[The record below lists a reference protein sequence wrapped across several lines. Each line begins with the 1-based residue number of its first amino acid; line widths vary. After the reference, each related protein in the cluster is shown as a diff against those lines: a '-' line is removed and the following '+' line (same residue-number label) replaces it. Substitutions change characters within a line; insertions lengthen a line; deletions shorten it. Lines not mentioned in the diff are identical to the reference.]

1 MPSTVSVTA
10 QIVTPFLLL
19 FMSERLQRRAWP
31 FIWLGPLLLLA
42 FLGLIFTRSD
52 VVIVTCA
59 ALIGVTTAITL
70 TAILALPPVLSTAAD
85 LPRTSAGMFTIAY
98 TTAILI
104 PTISGAL
111 WDATGKPWSAFVPLC
126 ICAIAL
132 TVLGVV
138 AARYPTPSERGIT
151 SS

>member
-1 MPSTVSVTA
+1 
-10 QIVTPFLLL
+10 
-19 FMSERLQRRAWP
+19 
-31 FIWLGPLLLLA
+31 
-42 FLGLIFTRSD
+42 
-52 VVIVTCA
+52 
-59 ALIGVTTAITL
+59 
-70 TAILALPPVLSTAAD
+70 
-85 LPRTSAGMFTIAY
+85 MFTISY

-138 AARYPTPSERGIT
+138 AARYPTPSERGIA

>member
-1 MPSTVSVTA
+1 V
-10 QIVTPFLLL
+10 
-19 FMSERLQRRAWP
+19 
-31 FIWLGPLLLLA
+31 
-42 FLGLIFTRSD
+42 GLIFSRSD
-52 VVIVTCA
+52 LVINICA
-59 ALIGVTTAITL
+59 ALIGTTTAITL

-85 LPRTSAGMFTIAY
+85 LPRTSAGMFTISY
-98 TTAILI
+98 TTAILV

-138 AARYPTPSERGIT
+138 AARYPTPSERGIV

>member
-1 MPSTVSVTA
+1 
-10 QIVTPFLLL
+10 
-19 FMSERLQRRAWP
+19 
-31 FIWLGPLLLLA
+31 LLA

-52 VVIVTCA
+52 VVIVICA

-70 TAILALPPVLSTAAD
+70 TAILALPPILSTAAD
-85 LPRTSAGMFTIAY
+85 LPRTSAGMFTISY
-98 TTAILI
+98 TTAILV

-138 AARYPTPSERGIT
+138 AVRYPTPSQRGLA